1 MINTNKL
8 NTQLNHDLE
17 YTCVQ
22 LLGLKNQQFH
32 SHNNS
37 YGKKIALRLRLHVK
51 VILQN
56 TTAT

>member
-37 YGKKIALRLRLHVK
+37 YGKKLH
-51 VILQN
+51 
-56 TTAT
+56 